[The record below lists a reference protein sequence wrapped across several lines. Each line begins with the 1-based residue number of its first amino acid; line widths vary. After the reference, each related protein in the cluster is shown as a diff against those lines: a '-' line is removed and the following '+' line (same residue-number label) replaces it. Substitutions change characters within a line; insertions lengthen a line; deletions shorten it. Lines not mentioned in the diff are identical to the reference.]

1 MAGSSMKKLRKQKIQ
16 QQLKVQNAD
25 KQAKEFTGILRDEI
39 AKMSEEELNELSQ
52 AILDLANEEE
62 PTMEQV
68 EEVVDQVNEELK
80 IQE

>member
-1 MAGSSMKKLRKQKIQ
+1 MKKLRKQKIQ

-39 AKMSEEELNELSQ
+39 SKMSEEELNELSQ

-68 EEVVDQVNEELK
+68 EEVIDQVNEELK

>member
-1 MAGSSMKKLRKQKIQ
+1 MKKLRKQKIQ
-16 QQLKVQNAD
+16 QQLKMQNAD

>member
-16 QQLKVQNAD
+16 QQLKEQNAD

-39 AKMSEEELNELSQ
+39 SKMSEEELNELSQ

-68 EEVVDQVNEELK
+68 EEVIDQVNEELK
-80 IQE
+80 IKE

>member
-1 MAGSSMKKLRKQKIQ
+1 MKKLRKQKIQ
-16 QQLKVQNAD
+16 QQLKEQNAD

-39 AKMSEEELNELSQ
+39 SKMSEEELNELSQ

-68 EEVVDQVNEELK
+68 EEVIDQVNEELK
-80 IQE
+80 IKE

>member
-1 MAGSSMKKLRKQKIQ
+1 MKKLRKQKIQ
-16 QQLKVQNAD
+16 QQLKEQSAD

-39 AKMSEEELNELSQ
+39 SKMSEEELNELSQ

-80 IQE
+80 IKE